1 MIGLFLFCVAA
12 FANSLGVEDPAD
24 PPSSRRVTWRLRD
37 FKQDI
42 GDDIPLPAYV
52 VPLHYARNGRVRIGK
67 YYDAEGHVYS
77 FQEALIL
84 LDECGDPCEDA
95 LDEYDRRRAVQATW
109 SVVGVLGT
117 LFFLPVG
124 IAADVV
130 VLSQT
135 APLTRAFSD
144 GVHDYNRREIGR
156 STSDE

>member
-1 MIGLFLFCVAA
+1 MIGLLLVCVAA

-24 PPSSRRVTWRLRD
+24 PPSNRHVTWRLRD
-37 FKQDI
+37 FKHDI

-52 VPLHYARNGRVRIGK
+52 VPLHYNRNGRVKMGK
-67 YYDAEGHVYS
+67 YYDAEGNVYS
-77 FQEALIL
+77 FQETLVL

-95 LDEYDRRRAVQATW
+95 LDEYQRHRTVQSTW

-130 VLSQT
+130 VVSQT
-135 APLTRAFSD
+135 GPLTKAFAD
-144 GVHDYNRREIGR
+144 GVRDYNRRGAPL
-156 STSDE
+156 STGD